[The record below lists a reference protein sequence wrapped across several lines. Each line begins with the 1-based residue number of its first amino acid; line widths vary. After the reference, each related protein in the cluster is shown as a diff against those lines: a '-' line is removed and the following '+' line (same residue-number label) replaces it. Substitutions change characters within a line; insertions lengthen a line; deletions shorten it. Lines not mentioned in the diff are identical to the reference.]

1 VARFYPN
8 ALRAGVPVSEQRVFN
23 GLKKLGDDW
32 VVMHGLQFVAPGHGR
47 HPPRNG
53 EADFI
58 LAHQSQGLIV
68 LEVKGGH
75 YEVEHGRWF
84 TFPDSKRTPMDRSPF
99 AQAMGNRYDLRDYVV
114 DRTGLRGIPFGHA
127 VVFTDGA
134 PDGNLGPE
142 APSAIIVNGTEVADL
157 RAAVR
162 RICAHWFTAARK
174 GMPADRFDLVLS
186 ALVPSGAVVAGDRYS
201 VDVALVDVRQLT
213 ERQIQFTTEQLE
225 VVEATAPGKSVCVL
239 GAAGT
244 GKTIIASRRA
254 AQLAGSGMRV
264 VFIADQR
271 YLHGSLLKQPS
282 LRHPNI
288 ILGTPAEVIR
298 KLTGRD
304 PPPALWEGFLE
315 AADGGPVVDTVI
327 IDEAQSYDDDL
338 LEAIC
343 TLRPSSCQLYGDP
356 YQRDSTGMW
365 RPPGSPETFWL
376 TQNCRNSLPI
386 AKLTARLS
394 GSLAPHAGASGPP
407 VRFLEAE
414 RERKAFSAQFA
425 ATVKS
430 MLAAL
435 EPAELATLTCA
446 RDTAELRKILASCHV
461 RVARWPGDPGV
472 TLLSAREFRGCEA
485 PAVLLV
491 TGPGHECGA
500 ADSATNHYVAVSRAV
515 AELMVLGN
523 AEDWNNY
530 RFLMETL

>member
-1 VARFYPN
+1 MARFYPN
-8 ALRAGVPVSEQRVFN
+8 ALRAGVPASERRVFD

-58 LAHQSQGLIV
+58 LAHRSHGLIV

-114 DRTGLRGIPFGHA
+114 DQTGLHGIPFGHA

-174 GMPADRFDLVLS
+174 DIPADQFDLVLS

-225 VVEATAPGKSVCVL
+225 VIEATAPGKSVCVL

-271 YLHGSLLKQPS
+271 YLHGSLLKQSS

-304 PPPALWEGFLE
+304 PVRAEN
-315 AADGGPVVDTVI
+315 PVHGSD
-327 IDEAQSYDDDL
+327 QQGW
-338 LEAIC
+338 
-343 TLRPSSCQLYGDP
+343 PSQ
-356 YQRDSTGMW
+356 
-365 RPPGSPETFWL
+365 
-376 TQNCRNSLPI
+376 
-386 AKLTARLS
+386 
-394 GSLAPHAGASGPP
+394 PP
-407 VRFLEAE
+407 VRHDHRSCAYGSPS
-414 RERKAFSAQFA
+414 FS
-425 ATVKS
+425 S
-430 MLAAL
+430 
-435 EPAELATLTCA
+435 
-446 RDTAELRKILASCHV
+446 
-461 RVARWPGDPGV
+461 
-472 TLLSAREFRGCEA
+472 RG
-485 PAVLLV
+485 
-491 TGPGHECGA
+491 
-500 ADSATNHYVAVSRAV
+500 
-515 AELMVLGN
+515 
-523 AEDWNNY
+523 
-530 RFLMETL
+530 